1 MTFDLRLYKT
11 LIMNSSNMSQ
21 TNDELA
27 KRLLAKGLLNEETL
41 KKAIA
46 LSKATG
52 ELLAEVLVNMD
63 MLPKQTAYEELAG
76 IYGVPFVD
84 LETYTFSQSVVSL
97 IDEKLARELEVFPLF
112 SIGDTLTVALADP
125 GDITIL
131 DRVTA
136 SFPRLVVE
144 PCLAARKDLHEA
156 INRIYSGHEEFKKL
170 MDQMDGESI
179 PGAPV
184 VKSQESA
191 LQSSKSP
198 VSQLVDM
205 IVSHAV
211 RDRASDI
218 HINPGEGQLKVR
230 FRIDGILYDIPPPPK
245 YLHPFIVS
253 RIKVISNMDIA
264 ESRLPL
270 DGHFQAVVDGRTIET
285 RVSSMPTTNGESMVI
300 RLFDTRAMAI
310 PLENMGVSD
319 RQLPQ
324 MEGFIRQPHGMIV
337 ISGPTGSGK
346 STTMYAMLTKAKSPE
361 RNIITIEDPVE
372 RRIEMVSQ
380 IQVNEKEGLTFA
392 TALRSIMRH
401 DPDVIMVGEIRD
413 QETAQLAVRAALT
426 GHLVLSTIHTNDAPG
441 VVTRLVNMNVEPFLV
456 SSSLTGIIAQ
466 RLVRCICAECKLPFA
481 IPAALD
487 RRLVAAGVALPQNA
501 WYGKGCKHCRDTGYR
516 GRIAV
521 FEMMAMTPE
530 LTDMIVANVPT
541 ATLREQ
547 ARKDGMTSILEDGL
561 EKVGRG
567 ITTLEEVLRISVLE
581 NVTDMIL
588 TETPMPKKKQEAK
601 EIEIPEESAEE
612 ISLDLEDY
620 KKKMTNWLASK
631 K

>member
-1 MTFDLRLYKT
+1 
-11 LIMNSSNMSQ
+11 MNSANIAQ

-46 LSKATG
+46 LSKATH
-52 ELLAEVLVNMD
+52 ELLVEVLVNLD

-112 SIGDTLTVALADP
+112 SIGDTLTMALADP

-136 SFPRLVVE
+136 ALSHFVIE

-156 INRIYSGHEEFKKL
+156 INRVYSGHEEFKKL

-179 PGAPV
+179 PGAPA
-184 VKSQESA
+184 VKSQEST
-191 LQSSKSP
+191 LQGDKSP
-198 VSQLVDM
+198 VSRLVDM

-218 HINPGEGQLKVR
+218 HINPGEGQLKIR
-230 FRIDGILYDIPPPPK
+230 FRIDGILYDVPPPPK

-270 DGHFQAVVDGRTIET
+270 DGHFQTVVDGRTIET
-285 RVSSMPTTNGESMVI
+285 RVSSMPTTNGESVVI
-300 RLFDTRAMAI
+300 RIFDTRAMAI
-310 PLENMGVSD
+310 PLENMGISD
-319 RQLPQ
+319 QQLPQ
-324 MEGFIRQPHGMIV
+324 VEGFIRQPHGMIIV
-337 ISGPTGSGK
+337 SGPTGSGK
-346 STTMYAMLTKAKSPE
+346 STTLYAMLTKARSPE

-372 RRIEMVSQ
+372 RRLEMVTQ
-380 IQVNEKEGLTFA
+380 IQVNEKAGLTFA
-392 TALRSIMRH
+392 SALRSIMRH

-441 VVTRLVNMNVEPFLV
+441 VVTRLINMNVESFLV
-456 SSSLTGIIAQ
+456 ASSLAGVMAE
-466 RLVRCICAECKLPFA
+466 RLVRCICAECKEPFT
-481 IPAALD
+481 IPDGLR
-487 RRLVAAGVALPQNA
+487 RRLAAAEVALPQNA
-501 WYGKGCKHCRDTGYR
+501 WYGKGCKHCHETGYR

-521 FEMMAMTPE
+521 FEMMAITPE
-530 LTDMIVANVPT
+530 LADLIVTNVPT
-541 ATLREQ
+541 AVLREQ

-567 ITTLEEVLRISVLE
+567 VTTLEEVLRISVLE
-581 NVTDMIL
+581 NVADIVL
-588 TETPMPKKKQEAK
+588 PEIQKPEKKQPPKEA
-601 EIEIPEESAEE
+601 EIPGESAAE

-620 KKKMTNWLASK
+620 KNKMTNWLASK

>member
-1 MTFDLRLYKT
+1 
-11 LIMNSSNMSQ
+11 MNPANIAQ

-27 KRLLAKGLLNEETL
+27 KRLLTKGLLGEETL
-41 KKAIA
+41 KKAIS
-46 LSKATG
+46 LSKATQ
-52 ELLAEVLVNMD
+52 ELLAEVLVNLD
-63 MLPKQTAYEELAG
+63 MLPKHTVYEELAD

-112 SIGDTLTVALADP
+112 AIGNTLTVALADP
-125 GDITIL
+125 GDITVI
-131 DRVTA
+131 DRVTSA
-136 SFPRLVVE
+136 LSHFVVE
-144 PCLAARKDLHEA
+144 SCLAARKDLHEA
-156 INRIYSGHEEFKKL
+156 INRVYSGHEDFKKL
-170 MDQMDGESI
+170 MDDMEDGSM
-179 PGAPV
+179 PGAPA
-184 VKSQESA
+184 VKSQEGA
-191 LQSSKSP
+191 LQGSKSP

-205 IVSHAV
+205 IVSHAA

-218 HINPGEGQLKVR
+218 HISPGEGQLKVR

-264 ESRLPL
+264 ESRLPQ
-270 DGHFQAVVDGRTIET
+270 DGHFQSVVDGRIIEA
-285 RVSSMPTTNGESMVI
+285 RVSSMPTMNGESMVI

-319 RQLPQ
+319 QQLPQ
-324 MEGFIRQPHGMIV
+324 VEGFIRQPHGMIV
-337 ISGPTGSGK
+337 VSGPTGSGK
-346 STTMYAMLTKAKSPE
+346 STTLYAMLTKAKSPE

-380 IQVNEKEGLTFA
+380 IQVNEKAGLTFA
-392 TALRSIMRH
+392 MALRSIMRH

-441 VVTRLVNMNVEPFLV
+441 VITRLINMNVEPFLV
-456 SSSLTGIIAQ
+456 SSSLAGIIAQ
-466 RLVRCICAECKLPFA
+466 RLVRCICAECKEPFA
-481 IPAALD
+481 IPDSLC
-487 RRLVAAGVALPQNA
+487 RRLATTGVALQQKA
-501 WYGKGCKHCRDTGYR
+501 WHGKGCKHCHETGYR

-521 FEMMAMTPE
+521 FEMMGITPE
-530 LTDMIVANVPT
+530 LSDLIVTNVPT
-541 ATLREQ
+541 GTLREQ

-567 ITTLEEVLRISVLE
+567 VTTLEEVLRIAVLE
-581 NVTDMIL
+581 NVTEMIAP
-588 TETPMPKKKQEAK
+588 EMPAPEKKQETK
-601 EIEIPEESAEE
+601 VETPRESAED

-620 KKKMTNWLASK
+620 KNKMTNWLASK
-631 K
+631 T